1 MTPANQTP
9 VITDERAWEQVATIV
24 GPAFLERLDRDAL
37 ISFQQLIA
45 KASSM
50 GRDAR
55 GPVREIQ
62 TLLGDRW
69 STLLLHLM
77 HYGPLRFSVLQ
88 RIISVIDDVGIS
100 RRMLSFSL
108 RAMERDGL
116 VSRKVIA
123 SVPPNVEYSL
133 TPLGQQLWEKVF
145 GLVEWLTLHA
155 NDILAA
161 RAAFEQKEGE

>member
-1 MTPANQTP
+1 MNTNTRQPEDNS
-9 VITDERAWEQVATIV
+9 DAWTQVATIV
-24 GPAFLERLDRDAL
+24 GPNFLSRLDSNL
-37 ISFQQLIA
+37 CSEFQQMIS
-45 KASSM
+45 KASVM

-69 STLLLHLM
+69 STLLLHLL
-77 HYGPLRFSVLQ
+77 HYGSLRFSVLQ

-108 RAMERDGL
+108 RALERDGL

-123 SVPPNVEYSL
+123 SVPPNVEYTL
-133 TPLGQQLWEKVF
+133 TPLGQELWQHVF
-145 GLVEWLTLHA
+145 GLVEWLSTHS
-155 NDILAA
+155 DSILAA
-161 RAAFEQKEGE
+161 RTAFEQKEEE